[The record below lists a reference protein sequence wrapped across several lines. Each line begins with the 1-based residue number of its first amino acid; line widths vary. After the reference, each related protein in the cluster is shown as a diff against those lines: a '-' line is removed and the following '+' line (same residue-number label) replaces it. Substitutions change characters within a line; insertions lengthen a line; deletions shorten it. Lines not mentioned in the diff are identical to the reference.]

1 MLAIIKQPGE
11 PAKRIE
17 IDNTLEALQR
27 AVGGYIETVS
37 IFTDVTLICNE
48 EGRLMGLPYNMDFA
62 GIRFVG
68 PVLVV
73 GRTEDDFRSLTD
85 EEFTAIM
92 RRIFKQISLPK
103 TYRDA
108 RGWLYRVMPGLGG
121 NTYKG
126 RYQQPGKL
134 SWHCMRQLPWKDN
147 QIEAVADLE
156 MYAAAHKWKEVTGV

>member
-1 MLAIIKQPGE
+1 MLAIIKQPDE

-48 EGRLMGLPYNMDFA
+48 ESRLMGLPYNMDFA

-68 PVLVV
+68 PALVV
-73 GRTEDDFRSLTD
+73 GRSEDDFRSLTD

-92 RRIFKQISLPK
+92 RWIFKQAGESK
-103 TYRDA
+103 
-108 RGWLYRVMPGLGG
+108 
-121 NTYKG
+121 
-126 RYQQPGKL
+126 
-134 SWHCMRQLPWKDN
+134 
-147 QIEAVADLE
+147 
-156 MYAAAHKWKEVTGV
+156 

>member
-1 MLAIIKQPGE
+1 MPLSANFRRQNHLPNLSKSFSSKRPFLYLQREENGDAGNYQAAGE

-17 IDNTLEALQR
+17 IDNTLEALQK

-48 EGRLMGLPYNMDFA
+48 EGRLTGLPYNMDFA

-73 GRTEDDFRSLTD
+73 GRSEDDFRSLTD

-92 RRIFKQISLPK
+92 RWIFKQAGESK
-103 TYRDA
+103 
-108 RGWLYRVMPGLGG
+108 
-121 NTYKG
+121 
-126 RYQQPGKL
+126 
-134 SWHCMRQLPWKDN
+134 
-147 QIEAVADLE
+147 
-156 MYAAAHKWKEVTGV
+156 

>member
-1 MLAIIKQPGE
+1 MLAIIKQPGK

-17 IDNTLEALQR
+17 IDNTIDNTLEALQR

-92 RRIFKQISLPK
+92 RWIFKQAGESK
-103 TYRDA
+103 
-108 RGWLYRVMPGLGG
+108 
-121 NTYKG
+121 
-126 RYQQPGKL
+126 
-134 SWHCMRQLPWKDN
+134 
-147 QIEAVADLE
+147 
-156 MYAAAHKWKEVTGV
+156 

>member
-37 IFTDVTLICNE
+37 IFTE
-48 EGRLMGLPYNMDFA
+48 
-62 GIRFVG
+62 IRFVG

-73 GRTEDDFRSLTD
+73 GRSEDDFRSLTD

-92 RRIFKQISLPK
+92 RWIFKQAGESK
-103 TYRDA
+103 
-108 RGWLYRVMPGLGG
+108 
-121 NTYKG
+121 
-126 RYQQPGKL
+126 
-134 SWHCMRQLPWKDN
+134 
-147 QIEAVADLE
+147 
-156 MYAAAHKWKEVTGV
+156 